1 MLEVETPQPFIDPVL
16 LPKSVAIFEDV
27 DVNAW
32 YRAAI
37 QRVFRENIMKGTGA
51 NLFSPMEKVTRG
63 QFVTVL
69 YNMNGF
75 TKMTFEDDIFVDV
88 KSSEYY
94 ALPVVWAAKNR
105 ITSGV
110 GNGLFNPGA
119 EISREQLLVMLY
131 SYAKFCDQNV
141 MVKWGAL
148 ENYADCNKVSY
159 WAKDAMQWAV
169 THGIISG
176 RLGTGSEKLL
186 DPTGQATRA
195 ECAQIIVNYRNCYPK

>member
-75 TKMTFEDDIFVDV
+75 TKMTFEDDI
-88 KSSEYY
+88 
-94 ALPVVWAAKNR
+94 
-105 ITSGV
+105 
-110 GNGLFNPGA
+110 
-119 EISREQLLVMLY
+119 
-131 SYAKFCDQNV
+131 
-141 MVKWGAL
+141 
-148 ENYADCNKVSY
+148 
-159 WAKDAMQWAV
+159 
-169 THGIISG
+169 
-176 RLGTGSEKLL
+176 
-186 DPTGQATRA
+186 
-195 ECAQIIVNYRNCYPK
+195 